1 MNKST
6 SIAVTLFCLPWTVQ
20 ACDLDF
26 NLDPTPINVSYEP
39 FSAVGALGRT
49 TFELRN
55 TGQEDTFIL
64 DLRAVE
70 DSVLD
75 DYQIIFEANTSD
87 TQLRPISDQRFE
99 LHLAPDDTKK
109 IDLNALV
116 SHTSVPPAGLT
127 EITFELSATS
137 ANTAID
143 CWEEV
148 YLPVQIN
155 APSRAQFN
163 IAGADSAYFDGPNL
177 YHLDFGKL
185 VSGMSRRVFFQLRA
199 NDKVA
204 MTLESENSGRM
215 IHQDQSK
222 YGVAYTFS
230 LDGQELDLSSKT
242 TIHLE
247 TAPTFRGISMPVDIT
262 IGSTDAIP
270 SGDYEDTITID
281 VSAL

>member
-1 MNKST
+1 MNKSK
-6 SIAVTLFCLPWTVQ
+6 SITMAIFWLPWAVQ

-26 NLDPTPINVSYEP
+26 NLEPSPINVSYEP
-39 FSAVGALGRT
+39 FSAVGALGKT

-55 TGQEDTFIL
+55 TAQEDKFIL
-64 DLRAVE
+64 DLRAIE
-70 DSVLD
+70 APTLD
-75 DYQIIFEANTSD
+75 EYQILFEANTSD
-87 TQLRPISDQRFE
+87 AQLRPIDDQRFE
-99 LHLAPDDTKK
+99 LQLAPGESKK

-116 SHTSVPPAGLT
+116 SHASVPPAGVT

-137 ANTAID
+137 ANTGID
-143 CWEEV
+143 CWEQL
-148 YLPVQIN
+148 YLPVHIN

-163 IAGADSAYFDGPNL
+163 IAGADTAYFDGPNL

-185 VSGMSRRVFFQLRA
+185 VSGMNRRVFFQLRA
-199 NDKVA
+199 NDKVT
-204 MTLESENSGRM
+204 MTLESENNGRM
-215 IHQDQSK
+215 VHQTQSK

-230 LDGQELDLSSKT
+230 LEGQELDLSSKT

-262 IGSTDAIP
+262 IGSTNGIP
-270 SGDYEDTITID
+270 SGDYADTITID